1 MNYSSNKL
9 ITIGITAYNEG
20 SYLQEAWESVI
31 NQFDNR
37 WKAVMV
43 LDGGAD
49 QKTKKIFNGI
59 SHPSLKKIRVKEN
72 KGPYHCRTLAINN
85 AETDWYCHLDADD
98 RFPLNAGNNVLA
110 TIDKYPEAKYI
121 IGRCLYFDNN
131 NFHTKYHTGI
141 TDPRLAYT
149 LPFNGQSPI
158 KCGLFNK
165 VKGYNKA
172 FYHGGADWD
181 FWLNILKFKIK
192 GQVIEDII
200 YERRYRQNNVGS
212 SWITNRHKM
221 VQQLINFH
229 PEYFSKKNRKNI
241 CYSKSYELA
250 AREYRRI
257 GIRKEAATLAK
268 KAIDLGNENYNLYT
282 MISESKMPYWRYRL
296 RRLRRTITSIL

>member
-121 IGRCLYFDNN
+121 IGR
-131 NFHTKYHTGI
+131 
-141 TDPRLAYT
+141 
-149 LPFNGQSPI
+149 
-158 KCGLFNK
+158 
-165 VKGYNKA
+165 
-172 FYHGGADWD
+172 
-181 FWLNILKFKIK
+181 
-192 GQVIEDII
+192 
-200 YERRYRQNNVGS
+200 
-212 SWITNRHKM
+212 
-221 VQQLINFH
+221 
-229 PEYFSKKNRKNI
+229 
-241 CYSKSYELA
+241 
-250 AREYRRI
+250 
-257 GIRKEAATLAK
+257 
-268 KAIDLGNENYNLYT
+268 
-282 MISESKMPYWRYRL
+282 
-296 RRLRRTITSIL
+296 